1 MSGTDAPASGPGP
14 PAGTPVRYAGVSAG
28 WLRKWGISLASFVGG
43 VLTLF
48 VFRRGLPHVSWII
61 GYVLLLSLLVAVVVQ
76 TRDALQSSGR
86 KAHRLVL
93 TATEYTIQ
101 TLYHGVLLFLIP
113 AYYAAATLTSVNVFF
128 VALLVALA
136 LLATVDPWYR
146 AVVHP
151 QPWVSAIFFI
161 VSLFGAL
168 NLALPLVGVPP
179 IIALVLS
186 AWMATL
192 GITPMVCRARGW
204 RWSRGLLT
212 TAAVGVAVMIIAS
225 LARVWIPPA
234 PLFLAKATLAWNVG
248 AMDSLGP
255 PSAIPARELFERGLV
270 AHTAIYAPAGLRQPV
285 EHVWR
290 RDGRIV
296 DVVKLTPVD
305 GGRSEGY
312 RTYSRKTGF
321 PERPQGRWTVDV
333 MTSSGQ
339 LIGRLRFR
347 VV

>member
-1 MSGTDAPASGPGP
+1 
-14 PAGTPVRYAGVSAG
+14 
-28 WLRKWGISLASFVGG
+28 
-43 VLTLF
+43 
-48 VFRRGLPHVSWII
+48 
-61 GYVLLLSLLVAVVVQ
+61 VLLLWLLVAVVVQ
-76 TRDALQSSGR
+76 TRDALESSG
-86 KAHRLVL
+86 KKVHRFVL

-113 AYYAAATLTSVNVFF
+113 AYYAATTLTSVNAFF
-128 VALLVALA
+128 LGLLVVLA
-136 LLATVDPWYR
+136 LLATFDPWYH
-146 AVVHP
+146 AIVHP
-151 QPWVSAIFFI
+151 RPWVRAIFFV

-168 NLALPLVGVPP
+168 NLALPLVRVPP

-186 AWMATL
+186 AWLATV

-204 RWSRGLLT
+204 RWSHGLLA
-212 TAAVGVAVMIIAS
+212 TATLGVLVVVIVS
-225 LARVWIPPA
+225 LGRAWVPPA
-234 PLFLAKATLAWNVG
+234 PLFLANATLVWNVG
-248 AMDSLGP
+248 SVESLEP
-255 PSAIPARELFERGLV
+255 PSAIPAGELRERGLV

-290 RDGRIV
+290 RDGNIV
-296 DVVKLTPVD
+296 DVVKLTPVE
-305 GGRSEGY
+305 GGRREGY

-333 MTSSGQ
+333 MTGSGQ